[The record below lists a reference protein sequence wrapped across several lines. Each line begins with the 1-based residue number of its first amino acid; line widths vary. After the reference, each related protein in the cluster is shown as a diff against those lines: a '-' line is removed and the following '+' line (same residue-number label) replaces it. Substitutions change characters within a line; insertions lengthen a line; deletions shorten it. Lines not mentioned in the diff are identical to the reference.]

1 MAEYKALLLG
11 LKLVKRLGAIRVSIM
26 GDSKLVIKQIN
37 AVYMTRDP
45 RLGFYRGTVVE
56 ILNTF
61 LETKLAVIPR
71 KHNMQAHSLA
81 MFAVLASCHFSP
93 TISTLLRLGIDLLF
107 LTT

>member
-1 MAEYKALLLG
+1 MAEYEAFLLC
-11 LKLVKRLGAIRVSIM
+11 LKLLKNLGAIRVCII

-37 AVYMTRDP
+37 TIYMTRDP

-61 LETKLAVIPR
+61 LETKLFFIRR

-81 MFAVLASCHFSP
+81 MFASNCKLPFQP
-93 TISTLLRLGIDLLF
+93 NP
-107 LTT
+107 